1 MINVE
6 DSCSFATKQCQ
17 VIVTLTKGVP
27 GHDTGLYVLE
37 ISGTYTYTELR
48 GNESHFFTFTA
59 SVI

>member
-17 VIVTLTKGVP
+17 VTVTLTKGVP

-37 ISGTYTYTELR
+37 ISGTY
-48 GNESHFFTFTA
+48 H
-59 SVI
+59 